1 MRVLFGIGNPGIKY
15 QNTWHNAGFII
26 LDKLAQSLN
35 LRYTASKYNYIYAKG
50 TLNNNEFIIVKPA
63 TYVNNSG
70 LAALQILKNFE
81 VELKDYLVICDDLN
95 IDKGLVKIKKN
106 GGDGGHNGLYSLIYH
121 LNSNEFP
128 RLRFGIGSQFEKG
141 SMADYVLSEIN
152 TKDYET
158 IEKGLDLSVTLL
170 NEFITGGLDLMLNC
184 FSRNKNKLKTDL

>member
-15 QNTWHNAGFII
+15 QHTWHNAGFII
-26 LDKLAQSLN
+26 LDKLAHSLN
-35 LRYTASKYNYIYAKG
+35 LKYTTSKYNYIYSKG
-50 TLNNNEFIIVKPA
+50 TLNNSDFIIVKPT

-81 VELKDYLVICDDLN
+81 IELKDFLVICDDLN

-128 RLRFGIGSQFEKG
+128 RLRLGIGSQFEKG
-141 SMADYVLSEIN
+141 NMADYVLSEIGS
-152 TKDYET
+152 KDYEL
-158 IEKGLDLSVTLL
+158 IEKSLDLSVLLL
-170 NEFITGGLDLMLNC
+170 NQFIIGGLDLMLNS
-184 FSRNKNKLKTDL
+184 FSRNKNKLKNEL